1 MIRKARPTGFGTNR
15 RQPRQESRYHQ
26 TDLDPQHHRP
36 LHRLKTP
43 NIARRSPNA
52 CAEFTNPKKTGY
64 TYRLRLAD
72 VAQSV
77 EQLIRNEK
85 VEGSIPFIGTMNS
98 SSKVC
103 GQYKAPR
110 NQCSRGFLLSEEVQ
124 EGL

>member
-1 MIRKARPTGFGTNR
+1 MIRKARPSGFGTNR

-85 VEGSIPFIGTMNS
+85 VEGSIPFIGTS
-98 SSKVC
+98 
-103 GQYKAPR
+103 
-110 NQCSRGFLLSEEVQ
+110 
-124 EGL
+124 